1 MCNNVVRLKPCC
13 DTMINYSMATF
24 NNAYVP
30 SFVLPSIRLVDL
42 YSRTALKAMT
52 DLKDYIILSFNHGLN
67 IISVMMPMNN
77 GGWKAC
83 CLPSTVCCSSS
94 IMSPFTYTRSL
105 QITII
110 LVTVFERIISQE
122 LMSMHTR
129 FMLQHPRPILP
140 GP

>member
-1 MCNNVVRLKPCC
+1 M
-13 DTMINYSMATF
+13 
-24 NNAYVP
+24 P

-52 DLKDYIILSFNHGLN
+52 DLKDYIILSLQSWIKYRFGHDAYEQRWLE
-67 IISVMMPMNN
+67 
-77 GGWKAC
+77 AC

-110 LVTVFERIISQE
+110 LVTVFERIISEE

-129 FMLQHPRPILP
+129 FMLRHPHPILP